1 LSTKSDTKCYV
12 LFMFLFDEINLFFV
26 QESLKKNL
34 PYVPHK
40 GPLAKFQDTAKQA
53 FHERLKNVKNPK
65 IKTR

>member
-1 LSTKSDTKCYV
+1 
-12 LFMFLFDEINLFFV
+12 MFLFDEINLFFV